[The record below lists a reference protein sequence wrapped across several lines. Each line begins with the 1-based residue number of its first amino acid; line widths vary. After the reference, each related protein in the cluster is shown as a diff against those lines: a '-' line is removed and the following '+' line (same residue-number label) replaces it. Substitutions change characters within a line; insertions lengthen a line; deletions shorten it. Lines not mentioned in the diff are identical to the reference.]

1 MALINAY
8 LNFNG
13 DCRAAMEF
21 YKTCLDAEL
30 ELQPIEGSA
39 MEHQCPSAMK
49 NHILHATLQKGRL
62 LLMGS
67 DMNGPDG
74 FSKGNNMALCLNC
87 ESETEI
93 RKYYTKLSAGGQ
105 LIHPLRTEFWGAI
118 FGVFTD
124 RFGVRWMLNYDQ
136 KQELQN

>member
-13 DCRAAMEF
+13 HCRAAMEF
-21 YKTCLDAEL
+21 YKNCLDAEL
-30 ELQPIEGSA
+30 VLQPIEGSA
-39 MEHQCPSAMK
+39 MEHQCPAAMRH
-49 NHILHATLQKGRL
+49 HILHATLQKGKL

-74 FSKGNNMALCLNC
+74 FNKGNNMALCLNC

-93 RKYYTKLSAGGQ
+93 REYYETLSVGGRV
-105 LIHPLRTEFWGAI
+105 IHPLHTEFWGAI

-124 RFGVRWMLNYDQ
+124 QFGIRWMLNYDQ

>member
-21 YKTCLDAEL
+21 YQGCLDAEL
-30 ELQPIEGSA
+30 VLQPIEGSG
-39 MEHQCPSAMK
+39 MEQQCPAAMR
-49 NHILHATLQKGRL
+49 HQILHATLQKGRL

-67 DMNGPDG
+67 DMTGSDG

-93 RKYYTKLSAGGQ
+93 REFYEKLSAGGQ

-124 RFGVRWMLNYDQ
+124 RFGIRWMLNYDQ